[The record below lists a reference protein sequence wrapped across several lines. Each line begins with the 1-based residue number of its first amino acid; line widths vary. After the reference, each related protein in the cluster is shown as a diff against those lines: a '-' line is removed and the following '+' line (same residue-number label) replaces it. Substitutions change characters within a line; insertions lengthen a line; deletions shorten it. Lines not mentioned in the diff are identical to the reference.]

1 MLLRLLLWLYL
12 RLYLRMF
19 MRLLLRLSHLFT
31 LPLRAH
37 PLVEPVHLEP
47 PTHPSRPGSH
57 SDRAVLLFVA
67 PVVRRFIGL
76 SPYP

>member
-1 MLLRLLLWLYL
+1 MLLRLLLWLLL
-12 RLYLRMF
+12 RLLLRMF
-19 MRLLLRLSHLFT
+19 LRLLLRLSHLFT

-67 PVVRRFIGL
+67 TVVRRFIGL
-76 SPYP
+76 SPHP